1 MDEETRQEHLDRL
14 RAQIENPSREDYI
27 EEISDADREKLI
39 EFSDE
44 LFLLQSEYSV
54 HRHEK
59 LLRHLKILAVEV
71 GSLAD
76 ALEDR
81 DGTEDLIRWINRY
94 RDDSEETNK
103 DYRVALRMFGKRTG
117 ESDSIPTS
125 IEWVPGTTSNSYDPS
140 PDPADMFDWED
151 VQDLADAATNL
162 RDSALVAV
170 AMDLGARS
178 GELRD
183 ISVGDISDYDHGY
196 RIRLDGK
203 TGQRSVTIIEAAG
216 YLRNWLSQHPRS
228 KDTDALLWCRLQ
240 TGESM
245 SYKNYT
251 KILKRLERRV
261 ETGKTMDLTNFRKSN
276 FADMLS
282 RGVPYV
288 HACRR
293 QDRNPDSKHNL
304 RYLAIFA
311 EDTEREHAK
320 AYGIDVEEEEEA
332 QKVSVRCPRCEQ
344 KTPRDKSLCVWCGQV
359 LSQSAAEA
367 LQDFEESKDRDLAN
381 LDRDEALVLLE
392 AQGVLDEYPGLKSLL
407 ADAEA

>member
-1 MDEETRQEHLDRL
+1 MDEERRQDILDRL
-14 RAQIENPSREDYI
+14 RAQINDPTRDDYI
-27 EEISDADREKLI
+27 EDITPDDREKLI

-44 LFLLQSEYSV
+44 LFLLQSEYGI

-71 GSLAD
+71 GGLAD
-76 ALEDR
+76 ALDDR
-81 DGTEDLIRWINRY
+81 DATEDLIRWINRY

-117 ESDSIPTS
+117 ESDEIPSTIS
-125 IEWVPGTTSNSYDPS
+125 WVPGTTSNSYDPA
-140 PDPADMFDWED
+140 PDPGDLFTWEE

-162 RDSALVAV
+162 RDAALVAV

-178 GELRD
+178 GELRN
-183 ISVGDISDYDHGY
+183 ISIGDVTDYEHGY
-196 RIRLDGK
+196 RIHLDGK

-216 YLRNWLSQHPRS
+216 YLRNWISQHPRGENGN
-228 KDTDALLWCRLQ
+228 APLWCKLK
-240 TGESM
+240 TGDGM

-261 ETGKTMDLTNFRKSN
+261 ETGKTMNLTNFRKSN

-293 QDRNPDSKHNL
+293 QGRNPDSQHNL
-304 RYLAIFA
+304 RYLATFA

-359 LSQSAAEA
+359 LSQGAAEV
-367 LQDFEESKDRDLAN
+367 LKDFEESKDRDLAA

-407 ADAEA
+407 AEAES